1 MTVPVTALSYAVRGG
16 GIVHSS
22 LDPALKQYKE
32 QQQRTGH
39 ASLATTPDT
48 RYAAHFAAGH
58 DHHDAMRLAE
68 GERLAAAWRD
78 CDPVEEQQMAAIQQ
92 KLAAWA
98 IRRPLRAPTSVAM
111 ARATESLRKFCFD
124 AAMQPGPTADES
136 DEYYLGGNISSGD
149 ELDEGVQ
156 GE

>member
-1 MTVPVTALSYAVRGG
+1 MTPLSYAVRGG
-16 GIVHSS
+16 GVVHSS
-22 LDPALKQYKE
+22 LDPALKQYEE

-58 DHHDAMRLAE
+58 NRRDAKRLAD
-68 GERLAAAWRD
+68 GERLAAAWRN
-78 CDPVEEQQMAAIQQ
+78 CDPADTEQMAAIQQ

-98 IRRPLRAPTSVAM
+98 IHRPLRAPTSVALT
-111 ARATESLRKFCFD
+111 RVTESLKKFSLD
-124 AAMQPGPTADES
+124 AAMQQGLAADES

-149 ELDEGVQ
+149 EFDEAAH